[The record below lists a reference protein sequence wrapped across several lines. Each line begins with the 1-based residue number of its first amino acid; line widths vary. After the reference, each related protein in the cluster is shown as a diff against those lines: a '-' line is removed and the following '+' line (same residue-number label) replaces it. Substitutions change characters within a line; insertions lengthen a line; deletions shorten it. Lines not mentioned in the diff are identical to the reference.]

1 MIQNEKRYR
10 SFRKILIFGDSSVGK
25 STLIRTL
32 ETQVNKQY
40 FAKKVVLQT
49 SFIESTLIGKD
60 KPLDLIISEF
70 NLALDQSAS
79 TLSELQEILF
89 KDC

>member
-40 FAKKVVLQT
+40 FAKKVILQK
-49 SFIESTLIGKD
+49 SFIE
-60 KPLDLIISEF
+60 
-70 NLALDQSAS
+70 
-79 TLSELQEILF
+79 
-89 KDC
+89 